1 MKQLILIT
9 LIWLFTAPTVNAEV
23 LYSHKFTNS
32 QSTICYR
39 EGKAMLCYSPS
50 KHKHMRHQ
58 RMIPMSNS
66 HVVQQTHQQTHQ
78 QMMCK
83 TSVYNYSSIIYCS
96 ITNSYGSITND
107 NGR

>member
-9 LIWLFTAPTVNAEV
+9 LIWLFTAPAVNAEV
-23 LYSHKFTNS
+23 LYSHTFTNS

-66 HVVQQTHQQTHQ
+66 HVVQQTHQHTHQ
-78 QMMCK
+78 HNEHK
-83 TSVYNYSSIIYCS
+83 HNKVDKVLDTAIKIA
-96 ITNSYGSITND
+96 ILKEILD
-107 NGR
+107 K